1 MFETTDIPGLI
12 LVTPEKLDDDRG
24 YFSEVYNLKR
34 YSKGNIDHTF
44 VQDNQS
50 ISLKKST
57 IRGLH
62 FQSPPSAQDKLVRV
76 GQGSVMDVAVDI
88 RKSSKY
94 FGKYFKVKLSAENRK
109 QLFIP
114 KGFLHGFV
122 SLEDNTELLY
132 KCSDF
137 YAPEHD
143 CTVRFDDPDL
153 NIDWGQH
160 DSVLNISYKDLRG
173 VSFKDLSSP
182 F

>member
-1 MFETTDIPGLI
+1 M
-12 LVTPEKLDDDRG
+12 
-24 YFSEVYNLKR
+24 
-34 YSKGNIDHTF
+34 
-44 VQDNQS
+44 
-50 ISLKKST
+50 KKST

-160 DSVLNISYKDLRG
+160 DNVLNISYKDLRG

>member
-12 LVTPEKLDDDRG
+12 LVTPEKFDDNRG
-24 YFSEVYNLKR
+24 YFSEVYSLKR
-34 YSKGNIDHTF
+34 YSEGNLDHTF

>member
-1 MFETTDIPGLI
+1 MFETTNIPGLI
-12 LVTPEKLDDDRG
+12 LVTPEKFDDDRG

-114 KGFLHGFV
+114 KGFLHGFI

-137 YAPEHD
+137 YAPELD

>member
-1 MFETTDIPGLI
+1 MSKQPRSKLI
-12 LVTPEKLDDDRG
+12 R
-24 YFSEVYNLKR
+24 
-34 YSKGNIDHTF
+34 
-44 VQDNQS
+44 
-50 ISLKKST
+50 
-57 IRGLH
+57 
-62 FQSPPSAQDKLVRV
+62 
-76 GQGSVMDVAVDI
+76 SVMDVAVDI

-173 VSFKDLSSP
+173 VSFRDLSSP

>member
-1 MFETTDIPGLI
+1 MFETTYIPGLI
-12 LVTPEKLDDDRG
+12 LVTPEKFDDDRG
-24 YFSEVYNLKR
+24 YFSEVYNLKS

-94 FGKYFKVKLSAENRK
+94 FGKYFKVKLSAKNRK

>member
-12 LVTPEKLDDDRG
+12 LVTPKKFDDDRG

>member
-12 LVTPEKLDDDRG
+12 LVTPEKFDDDRG

-88 RKSSKY
+88 RKSSKH
-94 FGKYFKVKLSAENRK
+94 FGKYFKAKLSAENRK

>member
-1 MFETTDIPGLI
+1 MFKTTDIPGLI
-12 LVTPEKLDDDRG
+12 LVTPEKFDDDRG

-88 RKSSKY
+88 RKSSKH

>member
-12 LVTPEKLDDDRG
+12 LVTPKKFDDDRG
-24 YFSEVYNLKR
+24 YFSEVYNLKH

-62 FQSPPSAQDKLVRV
+62 FQPPPSAQDKLVRV

-114 KGFLHGFV
+114 KGFMHGFV

-137 YAPEHD
+137 YAPEHE

-153 NIDWGQH
+153 NIDWGHH

-173 VSFKDLSSP
+173 VSFKNFSSP

>member
-1 MFETTDIPGLI
+1 LFETTNIPGLI
-12 LVTPEKLDDDRG
+12 LVTPKKFDDDRG

-34 YSKGNIDHTF
+34 YSTGNLDHTF

-50 ISLKKST
+50 FNVKKST

-62 FQSPPSAQDKLVRV
+62 FQPPPSAQDKLVRV

-114 KGFLHGFV
+114 KGFMHGFV

-137 YAPEHD
+137 YAPEHE

-153 NIDWGQH
+153 NIDWDQH
-160 DSVLNISYKDLRG
+160 DSVLNISDKDLKG